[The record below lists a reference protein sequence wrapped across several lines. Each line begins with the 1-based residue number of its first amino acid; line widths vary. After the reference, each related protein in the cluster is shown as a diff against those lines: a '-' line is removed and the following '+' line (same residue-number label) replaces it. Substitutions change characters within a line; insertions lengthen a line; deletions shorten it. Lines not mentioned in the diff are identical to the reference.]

1 MRFRSS
7 LLGIFVFDPY
17 WWLYPEVSDEFV
29 RPLVTPPT
37 GPSLSGGIQL
47 DVEPRRALVYVDGV
61 LAGTVDQFKGY
72 YQHLETSAGF
82 HVIDFLAPDYEPLTV
97 GVTVVPNK
105 TTTYRAMLNRAGG
118 RLGPRVARAD
128 ATRSFRVPARRRS
141 SCTAIGPRWPSRRS
155 SAVSGDISSVR
166 ISTAQE
172 LSIWTCADGGPKRS
186 ALAIAPRCRSDDFL
200 KP

>member
-1 MRFRSS
+1 MHARSLGVALVGILTLPLHLGAQPRGPVGGIGRPVSSRPAPRSPGPSILGPLRPIGIVAPFRGTRVHRPMRFRSS
-7 LLGIFVFDPY
+7 LLGIVVFDPY
-17 WWLYPEVSDEFV
+17 WWWYPEVNDEFV
-29 RPLVTPPT
+29 RPLVPPA

-105 TTTYRAMLNRAGG
+105 TTTYRAFLNRAGG
-118 RLGPRVARAD
+118 R
-128 ATRSFRVPARRRS
+128 
-141 SCTAIGPRWPSRRS
+141 
-155 SAVSGDISSVR
+155 
-166 ISTAQE
+166 
-172 LSIWTCADGGPKRS
+172 
-186 ALAIAPRCRSDDFL
+186 
-200 KP
+200 

>member
-1 MRFRSS
+1 MHRPLRFRSS
-7 LLGIFVFDPY
+7 FLGIIVVDPY
-17 WWLYPEVSDEFV
+17 WWLYPDVHDEFV
-29 RPLVTPPT
+29 RPTSAA

-105 TTTYRAMLNRAGG
+105 TTTYRAFLNRASG
-118 RLGPRVARAD
+118 R
-128 ATRSFRVPARRRS
+128 
-141 SCTAIGPRWPSRRS
+141 
-155 SAVSGDISSVR
+155 
-166 ISTAQE
+166 
-172 LSIWTCADGGPKRS
+172 
-186 ALAIAPRCRSDDFL
+186 
-200 KP
+200 